1 MRSMKIAGRVI
12 RQIIKDRRTLALLF
26 VAPLLVIFLL
36 QVVLTAKVTEPQ
48 LLTVGLP
55 DELQTEISAEADVA
69 KATDLSDALEV
80 LKKRETDA
88 VVVYNK
94 PDITVYVEGTETS
107 VTTSVKKAVG
117 AAAGR
122 YSKEAAA
129 EEAQKKIQEQEE
141 KVKEQVRK
149 QFTQFRKKIKMNT
162 TPDLELNLPDSDFSV
177 TTAEVQYSYLCG
189 SDDMTVFDSTAP
201 LMMGF
206 FVFFFVFLLA
216 GVAFLRERISGTLER
231 LLAAP
236 VRRRDIVLG
245 YFFGFGV
252 FAFLQTLLIEFFMV
266 KILNVEFKG
275 SFLLVLLTNL
285 LLASGSLAL
294 GTLLSAY
301 ARNELQL
308 FQFIPI
314 VIVPQILFCGL
325 FCLRGAPAWTAVLAK
340 ICPLTYAADA
350 LQNIVI
356 RGLGFSAVWQ
366 DLLVLLGCTV
376 LFLFLNTLVLK
387 KYRKI

>member
-1 MRSMKIAGRVI
+1 MRSMKVAGRVI
-12 RQIIKDRRTLALLF
+12 RQILKDRRTLALLF
-26 VAPLLVIFLL
+26 IVPLLVIFLL
-36 QVVLTAKVTEPQ
+36 QVVLTAKVTKPQ
-48 LLTVGLP
+48 MLTVGLP
-55 DELQTEISAEADVA
+55 AELQTEICTEADVTEA
-69 KATDLSDALEV
+69 SGLSEALEL
-80 LKKRETDA
+80 LKNRETDA
-88 VVVYNK
+88 VVVYSN
-94 PDITVYVEGTETS
+94 PNVTVYVEGTEGS
-107 VTTSVKKAVG
+107 VTASVKKAVA

-122 YSKEAAA
+122 YSKKAAA
-129 EEAQKKIQEQEE
+129 EEVQKQIEAQQE
-141 KVKEQVRK
+141 KFKAQVQK
-149 QFTQFRKKIKMNT
+149 QFAQFGRQTGKNG
-162 TPDLELNLPDSDFSV
+162 TPGLQLSLPDSNFSF
-177 TTAEVQYSYLCG
+177 TTAEVQFSFLCG
-189 SDDMTVFDSTAP
+189 SDDMTAFDSTAP
-201 LMMGF
+201 LIMGF

-231 LLAAP
+231 LLATP
-236 VRRRDIVLG
+236 VRRRDIVFG

-266 KILNVEFKG
+266 RILNIAFKG

-308 FQFIPI
+308 FQYIPI

-325 FCLRGAPAWTAVLAK
+325 FSLRGAPAWTAVLAK
-340 ICPLTYAADA
+340 VFPLTYAADA
-350 LQNIVI
+350 LQNIAL
-356 RGLGFSAVWQ
+356 RGFGFGSVWL
-366 DLLVLLGCTV
+366 DLLVLLGYTV